1 MEDVL
6 TQLTR
11 QFLPQM
17 SAAEKSRALR
27 SLKALTDAELFDLAA
42 SAEVAPRCKKQQL
55 AIFFGNVETVLT
67 A

>member
-17 SAAEKSRALR
+17 TAAEKSRALR
-27 SLKALTDAELFDLAA
+27 SLKAWNRLMAATLTGKPSNRSL
-42 SAEVAPRCKKQQL
+42 
-55 AIFFGNVETVLT
+55 NVS
-67 A
+67 

>member
-17 SAAEKSRALR
+17 TAAEKSRALR
-27 SLKALTDAELFDLAA
+27 SLKACF
-42 SAEVAPRCKKQQL
+42 SQQL
-55 AIFFGNVETVLT
+55 FLGFHD
-67 A
+67 

>member
-17 SAAEKSRALR
+17 TAAEKSRALR
-27 SLKALTDAELFDLAA
+27 SLKALIDAELFDLAA
-42 SAEVAPRCKKQQL
+42 SAEPAPGAAPR
-55 AIFFGNVETVLT
+55 IT
-67 A
+67 